1 MMKGKRGQN
10 KSLQDKEECAGR
22 EEQVEL
28 SHRDTEDIVC
38 SYCTVWPSTPT

>member
-1 MMKGKRGQN
+1 MWQRKKDDEGKRGQN

-28 SHRDTEDIVC
+28 
-38 SYCTVWPSTPT
+38 